1 MTINEQMELNKK
13 IDEQIELNGETDRNI
28 KLDWIDMKYPSND
41 IFLVYGMI
49 CMVIVIIIGLL
60 YQ

>member
-1 MTINEQMELNKK
+1 MELNKK